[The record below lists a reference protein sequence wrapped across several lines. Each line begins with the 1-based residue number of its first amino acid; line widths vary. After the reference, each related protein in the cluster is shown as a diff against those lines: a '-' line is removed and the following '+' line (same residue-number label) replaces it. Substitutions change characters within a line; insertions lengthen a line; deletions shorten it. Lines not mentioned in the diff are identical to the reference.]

1 MQMFLNSYT
10 FSWTIGI
17 CMYMQIKLITTAN
30 VLKQYIFIDRRFTP
44 NPTQYLIDPLH
55 LIQSGLH
62 LLDDLHVSLL
72 HVFSLPFLSLL
83 ITALHLEIKTEKISS
98 FLQEIRLQSMK
109 VFFFQHR
116 HECDFVYL
124 NGLFLFRCHFMFMLG
139 CQVVHFSRPFC
150 LQMVKFYGLAAQC
163 LFKCGGKKRD
173 FK

>member
-44 NPTQYLIDPLH
+44 NPKQYLIDPLH

-72 HVFSLPFLSLL
+72 HVFSFPFLSLL
-83 ITALHLEIKTEKISS
+83 ITALHLDIKRGKISS
-98 FLQEIRLQSMK
+98 FLQEKHIQSMK
-109 VFFFQHR
+109 VFYMS
-116 HECDFVYL
+116 VI
-124 NGLFLFRCHFMFMLG
+124 LFTWMA
-139 CQVVHFSRPFC
+139 FSFSVAISC
-150 LQMVKFYGLAAQC
+150 LCLAAKSFI
-163 LFKCGGKKRD
+163 LAVHSAFRWSSSMVLLLNA
-173 FK
+173 F